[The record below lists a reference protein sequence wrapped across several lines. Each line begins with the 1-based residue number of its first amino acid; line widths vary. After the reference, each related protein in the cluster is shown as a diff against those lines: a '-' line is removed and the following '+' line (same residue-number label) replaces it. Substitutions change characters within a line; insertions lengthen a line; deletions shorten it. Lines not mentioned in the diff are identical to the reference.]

1 MHARIDPNSRTVAP
15 NMADQEDGELF
26 RICFS
31 IKNNNNNN
39 KAEAEGHVTCA

>member
-15 NMADQEDGELF
+15 NMADQEDGKLF

-31 IKNNNNNN
+31 IKNNDNN
-39 KAEAEGHVTCA
+39 KAEAEIHVTCA

>member
-15 NMADQEDGELF
+15 NMADQEDGKSLI

-31 IKNNNNNN
+31 IKNNNN
-39 KAEAEGHVTCA
+39 KAEAEVHVTCA